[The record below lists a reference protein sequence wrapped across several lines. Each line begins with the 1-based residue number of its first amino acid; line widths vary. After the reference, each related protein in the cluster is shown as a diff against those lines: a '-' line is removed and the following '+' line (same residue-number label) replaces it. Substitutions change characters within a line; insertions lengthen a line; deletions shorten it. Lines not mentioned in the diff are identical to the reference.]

1 MNQKKKQNPFW
12 HLAGPLLGYWVIQLV
27 AEIIVS
33 MLVMLPYA
41 AKYLSL
47 VMNHASEM
55 NYTDVVNKYYME
67 TMQPGLELVL
77 KYATEINGVTALFT
91 LILTV
96 SLFRLDRKKEKQAGI
111 PQRQKVSAGNYL
123 WLILMG
129 AAGSIGVTCLSVVAQ
144 LAMNSNSYQQ
154 SVQSTYAAP
163 IFVQV
168 VGVGIIIPVAEEMM
182 FRGVLYRRYR
192 ETKGFYYAALW
203 SSVFFSVTHLTM
215 IQTVYAFLL
224 GILLCY
230 VYEKYGSVKAAI
242 GLHICLNTGS
252 ILFTG
257 VGLFRWLAGD
267 LMRMGLAII
276 LSAFFCSVLFVMIQ
290 KIGDPVME
298 KKPSRENDEP

>member
-168 VGVGIIIPVAEEMM
+168 VV
-182 FRGVLYRRYR
+182 RRR
-192 ETKGFYYAALW
+192 DDVPGGSVSQIQRDKGL
-203 SSVFFSVTHLTM
+203 
-215 IQTVYAFLL
+215 
-224 GILLCY
+224 LLCGT
-230 VYEKYGSVKAAI
+230 VVI
-242 GLHICLNTGS
+242 GFLFGDASDDDPDRLCISAGNPAVLCL
-252 ILFTG
+252 
-257 VGLFRWLAGD
+257 
-267 LMRMGLAII
+267 
-276 LSAFFCSVLFVMIQ
+276 
-290 KIGDPVME
+290 
-298 KKPSRENDEP
+298 

>member
-1 MNQKKKQNPFW
+1 
-12 HLAGPLLGYWVIQLV
+12 
-27 AEIIVS
+27 
-33 MLVMLPYA
+33 
-41 AKYLSL
+41 
-47 VMNHASEM
+47 
-55 NYTDVVNKYYME
+55 
-67 TMQPGLELVL
+67 
-77 KYATEINGVTALFT
+77 
-91 LILTV
+91 
-96 SLFRLDRKKEKQAGI
+96 
-111 PQRQKVSAGNYL
+111 
-123 WLILMG
+123 MG

-168 VGVGIIIPVAEEMM
+168 VVVGIIIPVAEEMM

-203 SSVFFSVTHLTM
+203 SSFFFSVTHLTM
-215 IQTVYAFLL
+215 IQTVYTFLL

-290 KIGDPVME
+290 KTGDPVME

>member
-1 MNQKKKQNPFW
+1 
-12 HLAGPLLGYWVIQLV
+12 
-27 AEIIVS
+27 
-33 MLVMLPYA
+33 
-41 AKYLSL
+41 
-47 VMNHASEM
+47 
-55 NYTDVVNKYYME
+55 
-67 TMQPGLELVL
+67 
-77 KYATEINGVTALFT
+77 
-91 LILTV
+91 
-96 SLFRLDRKKEKQAGI
+96 
-111 PQRQKVSAGNYL
+111 
-123 WLILMG
+123 MG

-168 VGVGIIIPVAEEMM
+168 VVVGIIIPVAEEMM

>member
-163 IFVQV
+163 NFCS
-168 VGVGIIIPVAEEMM
+168 GCGCGDHYP
-182 FRGVLYRRYR
+182 GRRR
-192 ETKGFYYAALW
+192 DDVPGGSVSQIQRDKGL
-203 SSVFFSVTHLTM
+203 
-215 IQTVYAFLL
+215 
-224 GILLCY
+224 LLCGT
-230 VYEKYGSVKAAI
+230 VVI
-242 GLHICLNTGS
+242 GFLFGDASDDDPDRLCISAGNPAVLCL
-252 ILFTG
+252 
-257 VGLFRWLAGD
+257 
-267 LMRMGLAII
+267 
-276 LSAFFCSVLFVMIQ
+276 
-290 KIGDPVME
+290 
-298 KKPSRENDEP
+298 

>member
-111 PQRQKVSAGNYL
+111 PQRQKVSARNYV

-129 AAGSIGVTCLSVVAQ
+129 AAGSIGVTCLSVLAQ

-168 VGVGIIIPVAEEMM
+168 VVVGIIIPVAEEMM
-182 FRGVLYRRYR
+182 FG
-192 ETKGFYYAALW
+192 GFCIADTERQRA
-203 SSVFFSVTHLTM
+203 FIMRHCGHRFS
-215 IQTVYAFLL
+215 
-224 GILLCY
+224 
-230 VYEKYGSVKAAI
+230 
-242 GLHICLNTGS
+242 
-252 ILFTG
+252 
-257 VGLFRWLAGD
+257 FR
-267 LMRMGLAII
+267 
-276 LSAFFCSVLFVMIQ
+276 
-290 KIGDPVME
+290 
-298 KKPSRENDEP
+298 

>member
-1 MNQKKKQNPFW
+1 
-12 HLAGPLLGYWVIQLV
+12 
-27 AEIIVS
+27 
-33 MLVMLPYA
+33 MLPYA

-96 SLFRLDRKKEKQAGI
+96 SLFCLDRKKEKQAGI

-163 IFVQV
+163 IL
-168 VGVGIIIPVAEEMM
+168 
-182 FRGVLYRRYR
+182 FRLWLWGSLSGRRR
-192 ETKGFYYAALW
+192 DDVPGGSVSQIQRDKGL
-203 SSVFFSVTHLTM
+203 
-215 IQTVYAFLL
+215 
-224 GILLCY
+224 LLCGT
-230 VYEKYGSVKAAI
+230 VVI
-242 GLHICLNTGS
+242 GFLFGDASDDDPDRLCISAGNPAVLCL
-252 ILFTG
+252 
-257 VGLFRWLAGD
+257 
-267 LMRMGLAII
+267 
-276 LSAFFCSVLFVMIQ
+276 
-290 KIGDPVME
+290 
-298 KKPSRENDEP
+298 

>member
-96 SLFRLDRKKEKQAGI
+96 SLFRLTERKRS
-111 PQRQKVSAGNYL
+111 RQGYRSGKKYL
-123 WLILMG
+123 
-129 AAGSIGVTCLSVVAQ
+129 
-144 LAMNSNSYQQ
+144 
-154 SVQSTYAAP
+154 P
-163 IFVQV
+163 
-168 VGVGIIIPVAEEMM
+168 
-182 FRGVLYRRYR
+182 
-192 ETKGFYYAALW
+192 ETISG
-203 SSVFFSVTHLTM
+203 
-215 IQTVYAFLL
+215 
-224 GILLCY
+224 
-230 VYEKYGSVKAAI
+230 
-242 GLHICLNTGS
+242 
-252 ILFTG
+252 
-257 VGLFRWLAGD
+257 
-267 LMRMGLAII
+267 
-276 LSAFFCSVLFVMIQ
+276 
-290 KIGDPVME
+290 
-298 KKPSRENDEP
+298 

>member
-12 HLAGPLLGYWVIQLV
+12 HLAGLLLGYWVIQLV

-111 PQRQKVSAGNYL
+111 PQRQKSICRKLCLADPD
-123 WLILMG
+123 
-129 AAGSIGVTCLSVVAQ
+129 GSSRKYRSNLSVCCGTACDEQQQ
-144 LAMNSNSYQQ
+144 LS
-154 SVQSTYAAP
+154 
-163 IFVQV
+163 
-168 VGVGIIIPVAEEMM
+168 AECTEYLCRTD
-182 FRGVLYRRYR
+182 FCSGCGCGDHYPGRRRDDVPGVLYRRYR
-192 ETKGFYYAALW
+192 ETKGFIMRHCGHR
-203 SSVFFSVTHLTM
+203 FS
-215 IQTVYAFLL
+215 
-224 GILLCY
+224 
-230 VYEKYGSVKAAI
+230 
-242 GLHICLNTGS
+242 
-252 ILFTG
+252 
-257 VGLFRWLAGD
+257 FR
-267 LMRMGLAII
+267 
-276 LSAFFCSVLFVMIQ
+276 
-290 KIGDPVME
+290 
-298 KKPSRENDEP
+298 

>member
-96 SLFRLDRKKEKQAGI
+96 SLFRLDRKKEKQSGI
-111 PQRQKVSAGNYL
+111 PQRQKVSARNYV

-129 AAGSIGVTCLSVVAQ
+129 AAGSIGVTCLSVLAQ

-168 VGVGIIIPVAEEMM
+168 VVVGIIIPVAEEMM

-192 ETKGFYYAALW
+192 ESKGFY
-203 SSVFFSVTHLTM
+203 LTM

-252 ILFTG
+252 ILFTE

-267 LMRMGLAII
+267 LMRMGLAIT

-290 KIGDPVME
+290 KTGDPVME
-298 KKPSRENDEP
+298 KKTSRENDEL

>member
-1 MNQKKKQNPFW
+1 M
-12 HLAGPLLGYWVIQLV
+12 
-27 AEIIVS
+27 
-33 MLVMLPYA
+33 
-41 AKYLSL
+41 
-47 VMNHASEM
+47 
-55 NYTDVVNKYYME
+55 
-67 TMQPGLELVL
+67 
-77 KYATEINGVTALFT
+77 
-91 LILTV
+91 
-96 SLFRLDRKKEKQAGI
+96 
-111 PQRQKVSAGNYL
+111 
-123 WLILMG
+123 
-129 AAGSIGVTCLSVVAQ
+129 
-144 LAMNSNSYQQ
+144 
-154 SVQSTYAAP
+154 
-163 IFVQV
+163 
-168 VGVGIIIPVAEEMM
+168 GIIIPVAEEMM

-257 VGLFRWLAGD
+257 GGLFRWLAGD

-290 KIGDPVME
+290 KTGDPVME

>member
-47 VMNHASEM
+47 VMNH
-55 NYTDVVNKYYME
+55 
-67 TMQPGLELVL
+67 
-77 KYATEINGVTALFT
+77 ATEINGVTALFT

-168 VGVGIIIPVAEEMM
+168 VVGGFCIADTERQRAFIMRHCGHRFS
-182 FRGVLYRRYR
+182 FR
-192 ETKGFYYAALW
+192 
-203 SSVFFSVTHLTM
+203 
-215 IQTVYAFLL
+215 
-224 GILLCY
+224 
-230 VYEKYGSVKAAI
+230 
-242 GLHICLNTGS
+242 
-252 ILFTG
+252 
-257 VGLFRWLAGD
+257 
-267 LMRMGLAII
+267 
-276 LSAFFCSVLFVMIQ
+276 
-290 KIGDPVME
+290 
-298 KKPSRENDEP
+298 

>member
-168 VGVGIIIPVAEEMM
+168 VVVGIIIPVAGSVSQIQ
-182 FRGVLYRRYR
+182 RD
-192 ETKGFYYAALW
+192 KGL
-203 SSVFFSVTHLTM
+203 
-215 IQTVYAFLL
+215 
-224 GILLCY
+224 LLCGT
-230 VYEKYGSVKAAI
+230 VVI
-242 GLHICLNTGS
+242 GFLFGDASDDDPDRLCISAGNPAVLCL
-252 ILFTG
+252 
-257 VGLFRWLAGD
+257 
-267 LMRMGLAII
+267 
-276 LSAFFCSVLFVMIQ
+276 
-290 KIGDPVME
+290 
-298 KKPSRENDEP
+298 

>member
-47 VMNHASEM
+47 VMSHASEM

-111 PQRQKVSAGNYL
+111 PQRQKSICRKLSLADPD
-123 WLILMG
+123 
-129 AAGSIGVTCLSVVAQ
+129 GSSRKYRSNLSVCFGTACDEQQQ
-144 LAMNSNSYQQ
+144 LSAECTEYLCRTDFCSGCGCGDHYPGRRRDDVPGG
-154 SVQSTYAAP
+154 SVSQ
-163 IFVQV
+163 IQ
-168 VGVGIIIPVAEEMM
+168 
-182 FRGVLYRRYR
+182 RD
-192 ETKGFYYAALW
+192 KGL
-203 SSVFFSVTHLTM
+203 
-215 IQTVYAFLL
+215 
-224 GILLCY
+224 LLCGT
-230 VYEKYGSVKAAI
+230 VVI
-242 GLHICLNTGS
+242 GFS
-252 ILFTG
+252 
-257 VGLFRWLAGD
+257 FR
-267 LMRMGLAII
+267 
-276 LSAFFCSVLFVMIQ
+276 
-290 KIGDPVME
+290 
-298 KKPSRENDEP
+298 

>member
-1 MNQKKKQNPFW
+1 MSSDSPASKQKSSLCSHIKK
-12 HLAGPLLGYWVIQLV
+12 
-27 AEIIVS
+27 E
-33 MLVMLPYA
+33 
-41 AKYLSL
+41 
-47 VMNHASEM
+47 
-55 NYTDVVNKYYME
+55 
-67 TMQPGLELVL
+67 
-77 KYATEINGVTALFT
+77 TALPFPFLYLVT
-91 LILTV
+91 SARLTER
-96 SLFRLDRKKEKQAGI
+96 RLPSCGLARK
-111 PQRQKVSAGNYL
+111 
-123 WLILMG
+123 
-129 AAGSIGVTCLSVVAQ
+129 TSVWR
-144 LAMNSNSYQQ
+144 
-154 SVQSTYAAP
+154 YAAP

-168 VGVGIIIPVAEEMM
+168 VVVGIIIPVAEEMM